1 MTTVLDGKR
10 VLRNR
15 AAGAMAALLVGLVTL
30 PAGAAAPADG
40 AGACY
45 TASEVRASQLRQLQT
60 ELMVATLSCAGYPQL
75 GLRDR
80 YNAFVARYGGNLN
93 DTARTL
99 RAHFQRVHGR
109 ESAKRFDAYI
119 TSLANQASLRSFDEP
134 AYCQSMATLFDTLAG
149 VEPREIEDFAAR
161 EVKAAEATMPCAAP
175 RR

>member
-1 MTTVLDGKR
+1 MTTVRNGKR
-10 VLRNR
+10 VLRKGM
-15 AAGAMAALLVGLVTL
+15 AGAVAALFLGLASGPV
-30 PAGAAAPADG
+30 GAAVPAEG
-40 AGACY
+40 VGACY

-60 ELMVATLSCAGYPQL
+60 ELMVATLSCTGYPQL

-80 YNAFVARYGGNLN
+80 YNAFVSKYGGNLTA
-93 DTARTL
+93 TARTL

-109 ESAKRFDAYI
+109 EHTKRFDAYI

-134 AYCQSMATLFDTLAG
+134 TYCQTMAQMFDALSG